1 MPSSPWSPEAYGRAG
16 RLPSASKQE
25 LRGRRVRM
33 NRAGPLL
40 APAELSALNPSQS
53 LAGLRPHRL
62 RRVRRDL
69 REAFPGPRPLDAL
82 GRLDGQARQ
91 DGHLLLQLLEAAARL
106 DGPRAGEGAG
116 HLAPRTVRGLADLAT
131 VPLPALRAR
140 VDEPLA
146 PDEDQVEPQGEND
159 ARSEDDLPSHPF
171 RVLGG
176 RRTPGRTNPRRTAR
190 TPRPGGTR
198 PGCPPRP
205 RPRRPGGRRTAAPR
219 RARAAS
225 HPPWEK
231 TARSRSWDD
240 RARGA
245 RRIGRFASLPISA
258 PPPAVRLPESSKGLY
273 VPRVSTRP

>member
-62 RRVRRDL
+62 RRVGGDL
-69 REAFPGPRPLDAL
+69 REPFPRPRALDAL
-82 GRLDGQARQ
+82 RRP
-91 DGHLLLQLLEAAARL
+91 DGHSRQQGHLVLEPGQPGALLNRL
-106 DGPRAGEGAG
+106 GTPGGAG
-116 HLAPRTVRGLADLAT
+116 HLAPRTVRPLAALVA

-225 HPPWEK
+225 HPP
-231 TARSRSWDD
+231 
-240 RARGA
+240 
-245 RRIGRFASLPISA
+245 
-258 PPPAVRLPESSKGLY
+258 
-273 VPRVSTRP
+273 